1 MIALSLPV
9 IIAILSLFIGIVR
22 WVYTTFFSKNAKAD
36 AILAWAERSKARAE
50 AERDR
55 LRAANSRIDAEPP
68 KTGQDLVDKLNQEF
82 GEKKPGE

>member
-1 MIALSLPV
+1 MITLTIPVLIALF
-9 IIAILSLFIGIVR
+9 SLFIGIVR

-36 AILAWAERSKARAE
+36 AILAWAERSKERLK

-55 LRAANSRIDAEPP
+55 LRAANKRIDAEPP

-82 GEKKPGE
+82 GEEKK

>member
-1 MIALSLPV
+1 MITLTIPV
-9 IIAILSLFIGIVR
+9 IIALISLFIGVVR
-22 WVYTTFFSKNAKAD
+22 WIYTTFFSKNAKAD
-36 AILAWAERSKARAE
+36 AILAWAERSRERLK

-82 GEKKPGE
+82 GEDKK

>member
-36 AILAWAERSKARAE
+36 AILAWAERSRARAE